1 MKHLSC
7 IFETASNS
15 FFHLFHFV
23 LIHIERRAGFRSF
36 FFLHLSCLLA
46 IIIVAWYNTLIPFL
60 NEEVCMKIPI
70 RAVLA
75 ILICKLLRRLSR
87 LLHRGGTAMPG
98 RFAMKLCPDLL
109 SRLSGSVQTVAV
121 TGTNGKTT
129 CCRMIEEAF
138 SQAGYSYFANRS
150 GANLMSGILTEFV
163 MNSTLTGNAKK
174 EYAVIECDEAAART
188 VFGQLHPKAIVVT
201 NLFRDQ
207 LDRYGEITHTLNSI
221 RDGIYSVPSA
231 VLCLNADC
239 SLTSSLASKELPNP
253 VLWYGIDASASLPSK
268 ASALSD
274 ASYCIHCKT
283 EYLYDYHT
291 YAHLGGFRCPNCGYC
306 RHETDFAVTGIIHMG
321 SQSSEVLFRTPD
333 GTGPLL
339 INLPAAYNLYN
350 AAAAASAAHAM
361 GIEKDIWQNAL
372 ATFSCGFGRMEHFPL
387 AGGARMILAKNPAGC
402 TQALEFISAVDEPF
416 VLVVSLNDR
425 SADGTDIS
433 WIWDAAFEVLA
444 PIGDRISGIY
454 VSGDRAED
462 LRVRLKYAGLPD
474 RRIQVI
480 HGPEKL
486 VDALEQ
492 ESLPV
497 LILPTYTAMLE
508 LRAAIVRRCGG
519 SEFWE

>member
-1 MKHLSC
+1 
-7 IFETASNS
+7 
-15 FFHLFHFV
+15 
-23 LIHIERRAGFRSF
+23 
-36 FFLHLSCLLA
+36 
-46 IIIVAWYNTLIPFL
+46 
-60 NEEVCMKIPI
+60 MKIPF

-75 ILICKLLRRLSR
+75 ILICKTLRWFCR

-98 RFAMKLCPDLL
+98 RFAMKICPDLL
-109 SRLSGSVQTVAV
+109 SLLSGSVSTVAV

-138 SQAGYSYFANRS
+138 SEAGYIYFANRS

-163 MNSTLTGNAKK
+163 MNSTLTGKTKK

-188 VFGQLHPKAIVVT
+188 VFGQLQPKAIVVT

-221 RDGIYSVPSA
+221 RDGIRTVPTA

-239 SLTSSLASKELPNP
+239 SLTSSLAANDLPNP
-253 VLWYGIDASASLPSK
+253 VLWYGIDASASLSSK
-268 ASALSD
+268 ASVLSD
-274 ASYCIHCKT
+274 ASHCIHCKS

-306 RHETDFAVTGIIHMG
+306 RHKTDFAVTRIIRMG
-321 SQSSEVLFRTPD
+321 SQASEVLFRTPL
-333 GTGPLL
+333 GEEPLL

-350 AAAAASAAHAM
+350 AAAAISAAYAM
-361 GIEKDIWQNAL
+361 GIRKEVWQNAL

-387 AGGARMILAKNPAGC
+387 AGGTRMILAKNPAGC
-402 TQALEFISAVDEPF
+402 SQALEFISAVSEPF
-416 VLVVSLNDR
+416 ALVVCLNDR

-433 WIWDAAFEVLA
+433 WIWDASFEVLA
-444 PIGDRISGIY
+444 PIADRIVSIY

-462 LRVRLKYAGLPD
+462 LRLRLKYAGLPD
-474 RRIQVI
+474 SRIQVI
-480 HGPEKL
+480 HEPEKL
-486 VDALEQ
+486 VDALEL
-492 ESLPV
+492 ETLPV
-497 LILPTYTAMLE
+497 LILPTYTAMLD
-508 LRAAIVRRCGG
+508 LRSVIVHRCGG